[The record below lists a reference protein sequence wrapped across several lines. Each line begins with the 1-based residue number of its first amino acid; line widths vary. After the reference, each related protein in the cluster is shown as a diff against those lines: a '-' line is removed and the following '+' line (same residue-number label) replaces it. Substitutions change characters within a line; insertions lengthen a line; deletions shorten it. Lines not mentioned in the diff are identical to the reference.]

1 MDRLLRLSI
10 NMQNLFC
17 QWNDLEQRD
26 EENPLIPAGVG
37 TLLRMFRGIT
47 TPMDDSAVREELREQ
62 LRIAEAWVV
71 TIFAVACEA
80 LDQQPEPD
88 RAINPYAVSLRPERW
103 EQDGL
108 YEGQWP
114 TAAEAREQALSVGP
128 PQGMGPPGESGLPD
142 TVSMGRPPSS

>member
-1 MDRLLRLSI
+1 
-10 NMQNLFC
+10 MQ
-17 QWNDLEQRD
+17 WDELEQRD

-37 TLLRMFRGIT
+37 TLLRMFRGMT

-108 YEGQWP
+108 YEGP
-114 TAAEAREQALSVGP
+114 GLTAAEAEEQALSVGP
-128 PQGMGPPGESGLPD
+128 PQGMGPPGAGGPPD
-142 TVSMGRPPSS
+142 TVSIARPGVAGPPPGS